1 MKTFIS
7 RLVGD
12 SDFKEEQIE
21 RLIKMMGNQSDLD
34 DDGMVSYPEFE
45 HIVAKS
51 RDFEK

>member
-1 MKTFIS
+1 MRTLIT

-12 SDFKEEQIE
+12 FDFPMDKVEKM
-21 RLIKMMGNQSDLD
+21 IKLMGNQSDLD
-34 DDGMVSYPEFE
+34 DDGMVSFSEFE